1 MLRVD
6 NAMPTVGTGSIKSGE
21 APPNISVRVVSKAY
35 CKKSWWLNQFH
46 LQKYLKKKKKLRNN
60 QTKKVKNLYIERDK
74 TLSKKLK
81 TQINGKT
88 PIIHGLED
96 LILR

>member
-46 LQKYLKKKKKLRNN
+46 LQKYLKKKKK
-60 QTKKVKNLYIERDK
+60 
-74 TLSKKLK
+74 
-81 TQINGKT
+81 TQK
-88 PIIHGLED
+88 
-96 LILR
+96 